1 MDEKHYEL
9 MLAMD
14 RRLDSYALTAK
25 QVLTD
30 YGRLLDAARAG
41 HGELRVYSSHC

>member
-14 RRLDSYALTAK
+14 RRLESYALTAK
-25 QVLTD
+25 QVFTD